1 MKAFTDYPIIEIG
14 DTPNEIALI
23 REVEILSYDGNK
35 YCLVF
40 VQGVLTTIKSGYL
53 YWEFGRTGETLCLMH
68 DDLKK
73 LPLTK
78 DMTLLDLA
86 DKDELKKKAKAF
98 QKALNLM
105 RDERHRDY
113 VRLRTKYEAAE
124 RNLKNNPKECGGE
137 EHIKGYMS
145 GLIEAMAL
153 LGDLQSKVCGKGEEV
168 AKEED

>member
-1 MKAFTDYPIIEIG
+1 MKAFTDYPITELCDAPG
-14 DTPNEIALI
+14 LIAPI

-35 YCLVF
+35 YCLIF
-40 VQGVLTTIKSGYL
+40 VEGVLTEVKSGYL
-53 YWEFGRTGETLCLMH
+53 FHESGRVGEVPCFMH
-68 DDLKK
+68 DELEG
-73 LPLTK
+73 LPVTD

-98 QKALNLM
+98 QKALMILK
-105 RDERHRDY
+105 DERHRDY

-124 RNLKNNPKECGGE
+124 RNLKNNPDECGGE

-153 LGDLQSKVCGKGEEV
+153 LGDLQSKVCGKGEDIGE
-168 AKEED
+168 KES